1 MDSLLQSSGTIIA
14 VIFAVAVIYSLY
26 TTIRKK
32 DKAEKAEKAL
42 EGRKH
47 THAVNLHSHDLKP
60 HNGYLRYDVQTTG
73 YTHRYPNRFVAVA
86 LDLAA

>member
-60 HNGYLRYDVQTTG
+60 HNGSYATTYRLRDTPIVI
-73 YTHRYPNRFVAVA
+73 RIVLLP
-86 LDLAA
+86 